1 MQMFFPFSAF
11 TATRINEA
19 LRNFREYLDV
29 NNFKP
34 FLGRARAII
43 SSAIAIDLIFQV
55 EPSAS
60 TVMLVLYTRSFG
72 GFMSQ
77 NLKCFLYIIKCT
89 SLDTSQSMICSVMNV
104 TQIDKVT

>member
-34 FLGRARAII
+34 FLGGARAII

-55 EPSAS
+55 ELGAS
-60 TVMLVLYTRSFG
+60 TVMLVLYARNFG
-72 GFMSQ
+72 RFVSQ
-77 NLKCFLYIIKCT
+77 NLKCFSYIIKCT
-89 SLDTSQSMICSVMNV
+89 TSLDTSIHDLLSHECNSER
-104 TQIDKVT
+104 

>member
-1 MQMFFPFSAF
+1 MFFPFSAF

-34 FLGRARAII
+34 FLRRARAII
-43 SSAIAIDLIFQV
+43 SSTIAIDLIFQ
-55 EPSAS
+55 AS
-60 TVMLVLYTRSFG
+60 TVTLVLYTRNFG

-77 NLKCFLYIIKCT
+77 NLKCFSYIIKRT
-89 SLDTSQSMICSVMNV
+89 SLDTSVHDLLSHECNS
-104 TQIDKVT
+104 DR

>member
-34 FLGRARAII
+34 FLRRARAII
-43 SSAIAIDLIFQV
+43 SSTIAIDLIFQ
-55 EPSAS
+55 AS
-60 TVMLVLYTRSFG
+60 TVTLVLYTRNFG

-77 NLKCFLYIIKCT
+77 NLKCFSYIIKCT
-89 SLDTSQSMICSVMNV
+89 SLDTSVHDLLSHECNS
-104 TQIDKVT
+104 DR